1 MLALFAFIITII
13 GCLNW
18 LCIGFFQ
25 FDFVAGLFGTQ
36 SSIFSRLIYI
46 IIGIASVFLTYAVIR
61 YKGRLTIKKNRNQDK
76 VLTNQAPAPD
86 NLQNN
91 NLFTNNQT
99 NLNPTSIN
107 SQQNSNINNVNTI
120 NSNKNNLN
128 NQNNNTNINNN
139 NHNPNQNNV

>member
-46 IIGIASVFLTYAVIR
+46 IVGIASVFLTYAVIR

-76 VLTNQAPAPD
+76 VLMNQAPAPD

-91 NLFTNNQT
+91 NLFTNNQNVNSNNNSNLNQNT
-99 NLNPTSIN
+99 NLNEAQANTN
-107 SQQNSNINNVNTI
+107 YNNQQNQANNTNQA
-120 NSNKNNLN
+120 
-128 NQNNNTNINNN
+128 NQNNIN
-139 NHNPNQNNV
+139 

>member
-13 GCLNW
+13 GSLNW

-76 VLTNQAPAPD
+76 VLINQAPAPD

-91 NLFTNNQT
+91 NLFTNNQ
-99 NLNPTSIN
+99 
-107 SQQNSNINNVNTI
+107 NINNNQ
-120 NSNKNNLN
+120 NANLN
-128 NQNNNTNINNN
+128 ENQISSNNNKEVNNINQANQNNNNNIKN
-139 NHNPNQNNV
+139 

>member
-13 GCLNW
+13 GSLNW

-46 IIGIASVFLTYAVIR
+46 IVGIASVFLTYAVIR
-61 YKGRLTIKKNRNQDK
+61 YKGRLTIKRNRNQDK
-76 VLTNQAPAPD
+76 VLINQIPAPD

-91 NLFTNNQT
+91 NLFTNNQ
-99 NLNPTSIN
+99 
-107 SQQNSNINNVNTI
+107 NVT
-120 NSNKNNLN
+120 N
-128 NQNNNTNINNN
+128 NQNTNVNESQTNPTQNQQQNINQDNNTLNNSNQINTTSN
-139 NHNPNQNNV
+139 

>member
-13 GCLNW
+13 GSLNW

-46 IIGIASVFLTYAVIR
+46 IIGFASVFLTYAVIR

-86 NLQNN
+86 NLNNN
-91 NLFTNNQT
+91 NLYSTNHPIDNQ
-99 NLNPTSIN
+99 
-107 SQQNSNINNVNTI
+107 
-120 NSNKNNLN
+120 
-128 NQNNNTNINNN
+128 NINNN
-139 NHNPNQNNV
+139 QTTNNNFMSNTNQNNSNNQKC

>member
-13 GCLNW
+13 GSLNW

-76 VLTNQAPAPD
+76 VLINQAPAPD

-91 NLFTNNQT
+91 NLFTNNQNINSNNNSNLNQNT
-99 NLNPTSIN
+99 NLNETQAN
-107 SQQNSNINNVNTI
+107 LNYNQQNQANNTNQA
-120 NSNKNNLN
+120 
-128 NQNNNTNINNN
+128 NQNNIN
-139 NHNPNQNNV
+139 